1 MENKLMIFENDAF
14 GKVRTL
20 NLNGEQWFVA
30 ADVCKALE
38 LGNPSMTVERLDDD
52 EKGISTIDTLGGKQR
67 MAIIN
72 EPGLYSLVITSR
84 KPEAKAFKRWITHE
98 VIPAIRKHGAYMTK
112 SVLEQVLEN
121 PELVLLM
128 AQRMLEEQRKNEL
141 LQRELRLA
149 KPKADFYDEKLKLFA
164 EHPELL
170 DALMKSLYAAHAEN
184 LRHRAERQT
193 LLPKADYYDA
203 FMDADGCTNLRT
215 TAKELNVP
223 ERWFARFLQQ
233 TGFLYRS
240 PAGNLMPYAIPRNR
254 GLFRV
259 RDYVRNGHSGAYTLI
274 TPMGKSLFREL
285 LRCGEALPTD

>member
-1 MENKLMIFENDAF
+1 MENKLMLFENEAF

-20 NLNGEQWFVA
+20 NLNGEPWVVA
-30 ADVCKALE
+30 VDVCSVLD
-38 LGNPSMTVERLDDD
+38 LSNPTIAVSRLDED
-52 EKGISTIDTLGGKQR
+52 ERAKFNLGRQGDATIV
-67 MAIIN
+67 N
-72 EPGLYSLVITSR
+72 EPGLYTLVLGSR

-98 VIPAIRKHGAYMTK
+98 VIPAIRKHGVYIT
-112 SVLEQVLEN
+112 
-121 PELVLLM
+121 
-128 AQRMLEEQRKNEL
+128 
-141 LQRELRLA
+141 
-149 KPKADFYDEKLKLFA
+149 DEKLKLFA

>member
-1 MENKLMIFENDAF
+1 MENKLMIFENETF

-20 NLNGEQWFVA
+20 NLNGEPWFVA
-30 ADVCKALE
+30 VDVCSVLD
-38 LGNPSMTVERLDDD
+38 LSNPTIAVSRLDED
-52 EKGISTIDTLGGKQR
+52 ERAKFNLGRQGDATIV
-67 MAIIN
+67 N
-72 EPGLYSLVITSR
+72 EPGLYTLVLGSR

-98 VIPAIRKHGAYMTK
+98 VIPAIRKHGVYIT
-112 SVLEQVLEN
+112 
-121 PELVLLM
+121 
-128 AQRMLEEQRKNEL
+128 
-141 LQRELRLA
+141 
-149 KPKADFYDEKLKLFA
+149 DEKLKLFA

-170 DALMKSLYAAHAEN
+170 DALMKSLYATHAEN

-240 PAGNLMPYAIPRNR
+240 PAGNLMPYALPRNR

-285 LRCGEALPTD
+285 LRCGEAASN

>member
-1 MENKLMIFENDAF
+1 MENKLMIFENETF

-20 NLNGEQWFVA
+20 NLNGEPWFVA
-30 ADVCKALE
+30 VDVCSVLD
-38 LGNPSMTVERLDDD
+38 LSNPTIAVSRLDED
-52 EKGISTIDTLGGKQR
+52 ERAKFNLGRQGDATIV
-67 MAIIN
+67 N
-72 EPGLYSLVITSR
+72 EPGLYTLVLGSR

-98 VIPAIRKHGAYMTK
+98 VLPNIRKHGVYIT
-112 SVLEQVLEN
+112 
-121 PELVLLM
+121 
-128 AQRMLEEQRKNEL
+128 
-141 LQRELRLA
+141 
-149 KPKADFYDEKLKLFA
+149 DEKLKLFA

-170 DALMKSLYAAHAEN
+170 DALMRSLYTAHAEN

-285 LRCGEALPTD
+285 LRYGEAASN

>member
-1 MENKLMIFENDAF
+1 MENKLMIFENEAF

-20 NLNGEQWFVA
+20 NLNGEPWFVA

-38 LGNPSMTVERLDDD
+38 LGNPSMTVERLDED

-141 LQRELRLA
+141 LQQELRLA
-149 KPKADFYDEKLKLFA
+149 KPKADFYDAFI
-164 EHPELL
+164 HPEC
-170 DALMKSLYAAHAEN
+170 
-184 LRHRAERQT
+184 
-193 LLPKADYYDA
+193 
-203 FMDADGCTNLRT
+203 CTNLRT

-259 RDYVRNGHSGAYTLI
+259 RDYIRNGHSGAYTLI

>member
-1 MENKLMIFENDAF
+1 MIFENDAF

-20 NLNGEQWFVA
+20 NLNGEPWFVA
-30 ADVCKALE
+30 VDVCSVLD
-38 LGNPSMTVERLDDD
+38 LSNPTIAVSRLDED
-52 EKGISTIDTLGGKQR
+52 ERAKFNLGRQGDATIV
-67 MAIIN
+67 N
-72 EPGLYSLVITSR
+72 EPGLYTLVLGSR

-98 VIPAIRKHGAYMTK
+98 VIPAIRKHGVYIT
-112 SVLEQVLEN
+112 
-121 PELVLLM
+121 
-128 AQRMLEEQRKNEL
+128 
-141 LQRELRLA
+141 
-149 KPKADFYDEKLKLFA
+149 DEKLKLFA

-170 DALMKSLYAAHAEN
+170 DALMKSLYATHAEN

-285 LRCGEALPTD
+285 LRCGEAVSN

>member
-1 MENKLMIFENDAF
+1 MENKLMVFENEAF

-20 NLNGEQWFVA
+20 NLNGEPWFVA
-30 ADVCKALE
+30 VDVCSVLD
-38 LGNPSMTVERLDDD
+38 LSNPTIAVSRLDED
-52 EKGISTIDTLGGKQR
+52 ERAKFNLGRQGDATIV
-67 MAIIN
+67 N
-72 EPGLYSLVITSR
+72 EPGLYTLVLGSR

-98 VIPAIRKHGAYMTK
+98 VIPDIRKHGVYIT
-112 SVLEQVLEN
+112 
-121 PELVLLM
+121 
-128 AQRMLEEQRKNEL
+128 
-141 LQRELRLA
+141 
-149 KPKADFYDEKLKLFA
+149 DEKLKLFA

-170 DALMKSLYAAHAEN
+170 DALMRSLYTAHAEN

-285 LRCGEALPTD
+285 LRCGEAVSN

>member
-1 MENKLMIFENDAF
+1 MKNKLEIFNNTEF
-14 GKVRTL
+14 GSVRIIQEGDKYL
-20 NLNGEQWFVA
+20 FCGLDVA
-30 ADVCKALE
+30 AALGYAKPRNAITAHCRYALKRGVPHPQAESKEIEMLFIPEGDVY
-38 LGNPSMTVERLDDD
+38 RL
-52 EKGISTIDTLGGKQR
+52 
-67 MAIIN
+67 
-72 EPGLYSLVITSR
+72 
-84 KPEAKAFKRWITHE
+84 ITHSKLPSADRFEKWVFDE
-98 VIPAIRKHGAYMTK
+98 VLPNIRKHGVYIT
-112 SVLEQVLEN
+112 
-121 PELVLLM
+121 
-128 AQRMLEEQRKNEL
+128 
-141 LQRELRLA
+141 
-149 KPKADFYDEKLKLFA
+149 DEKLKLFA

-285 LRCGEALPTD
+285 LRCGEAVSN

>member
-1 MENKLMIFENDAF
+1 MDNKLMTFENAAF
-14 GKVRTL
+14 GKIRTL
-20 NLNGEQWFVA
+20 TIDGEPWFVA
-30 ADVCKALE
+30 VDVCRALE
-38 LGNPSMTVERLDDD
+38 IGNPTDAMRRLDADD
-52 EKGISTIDTLGGKQR
+52 RTLVSIEGASNGLPVN
-67 MAIIN
+67 AVN
-72 EPGLYSLVITSR
+72 EPGLYTLILGSR

-98 VIPAIRKHGAYMTK
+98 VIPAIRKHGVYIT
-112 SVLEQVLEN
+112 
-121 PELVLLM
+121 
-128 AQRMLEEQRKNEL
+128 
-141 LQRELRLA
+141 
-149 KPKADFYDEKLKLFA
+149 DEKLKLFA

>member
-1 MENKLMIFENDAF
+1 MENKLMLFENEAF

-20 NLNGEQWFVA
+20 NLNGEPWFVA
-30 ADVCKALE
+30 VDVCSVLD
-38 LGNPSMTVERLDDD
+38 LSNPTIAVSRLDED
-52 EKGISTIDTLGGKQR
+52 ERAKFNLGRQGDATIV
-67 MAIIN
+67 N
-72 EPGLYSLVITSR
+72 EPGLYTLVLGSR

-98 VIPAIRKHGAYMTK
+98 VLPNIRKHGVYIT
-112 SVLEQVLEN
+112 
-121 PELVLLM
+121 
-128 AQRMLEEQRKNEL
+128 
-141 LQRELRLA
+141 
-149 KPKADFYDEKLKLFA
+149 DEKLKLFA

-285 LRCGEALPTD
+285 LRCGEAASN

>member
-20 NLNGEQWFVA
+20 NLNGEPWFVA
-30 ADVCKALE
+30 VDVCSVLD
-38 LGNPSMTVERLDDD
+38 LSNPTIAVSRLDED
-52 EKGISTIDTLGGKQR
+52 ERAKFNLGRQGDATIV
-67 MAIIN
+67 N
-72 EPGLYSLVITSR
+72 EPGLYTLVLGSR

-98 VIPAIRKHGAYMTK
+98 VIPAIRKHGVYIT
-112 SVLEQVLEN
+112 
-121 PELVLLM
+121 
-128 AQRMLEEQRKNEL
+128 
-141 LQRELRLA
+141 
-149 KPKADFYDEKLKLFA
+149 DEKLKLFA

-170 DALMKSLYAAHAEN
+170 DALIKSLYAAHAEN

>member
-1 MENKLMIFENDAF
+1 MENKLMLFENEAF

-20 NLNGEQWFVA
+20 NLNGEPWFVA
-30 ADVCKALE
+30 VDVCSVLD
-38 LGNPSMTVERLDDD
+38 LSNPTIAVSRLDED
-52 EKGISTIDTLGGKQR
+52 ERAKFNLGRQGDATIV
-67 MAIIN
+67 N
-72 EPGLYSLVITSR
+72 EPGLYTLVLGSR

-98 VIPAIRKHGAYMTK
+98 VIPAIRKHGVYIT
-112 SVLEQVLEN
+112 
-121 PELVLLM
+121 
-128 AQRMLEEQRKNEL
+128 
-141 LQRELRLA
+141 
-149 KPKADFYDEKLKLFA
+149 DEKLKLFA

-259 RDYVRNGHSGAYTLI
+259 RDYIRNGHSGAYTLI

>member
-1 MENKLMIFENDAF
+1 MIFENDAF

-20 NLNGEQWFVA
+20 NLNGEPWFVA
-30 ADVCKALE
+30 VDVCSVLD
-38 LGNPSMTVERLDDD
+38 LSNPTIAVRRLDED
-52 EKGISTIDTLGGKQR
+52 ERAKFNLGRQGDATIV
-67 MAIIN
+67 N
-72 EPGLYSLVITSR
+72 EPGLYTLVLGSR

-98 VIPAIRKHGAYMTK
+98 VIPAIRKHGVYIT
-112 SVLEQVLEN
+112 
-121 PELVLLM
+121 
-128 AQRMLEEQRKNEL
+128 
-141 LQRELRLA
+141 
-149 KPKADFYDEKLKLFA
+149 DEKLKLFA

-259 RDYVRNGHSGAYTLI
+259 RDYVRNGHGGAYTLI

>member
-20 NLNGEQWFVA
+20 NLNGEPWFVA
-30 ADVCKALE
+30 VDVCSVLD
-38 LGNPSMTVERLDDD
+38 LSNPTIAVSRLDED
-52 EKGISTIDTLGGKQR
+52 ERAKFNLGRQGDATIV
-67 MAIIN
+67 N
-72 EPGLYSLVITSR
+72 EPGLYTLVLGSR

-98 VIPAIRKHGAYMTK
+98 VIPAIRKHGVYIT
-112 SVLEQVLEN
+112 
-121 PELVLLM
+121 
-128 AQRMLEEQRKNEL
+128 
-141 LQRELRLA
+141 
-149 KPKADFYDEKLKLFA
+149 DEKLKLFA

-170 DALMKSLYAAHAEN
+170 DALMKSLYATHAEI

-285 LRCGEALPTD
+285 LRCGEAVSN

>member
-1 MENKLMIFENDAF
+1 MENNLMIFENDAF

-20 NLNGEQWFVA
+20 NLNGEPWFVA
-30 ADVCKALE
+30 ADVCSVLD
-38 LGNPSMTVERLDDD
+38 LSNPTIAVSRLDED
-52 EKGISTIDTLGGKQR
+52 ERAKFNLGRQGDATIV
-67 MAIIN
+67 N
-72 EPGLYSLVITSR
+72 EPGLYTLVLGSR

-98 VIPAIRKHGAYMTK
+98 VIPAIRKHGVYIT
-112 SVLEQVLEN
+112 
-121 PELVLLM
+121 
-128 AQRMLEEQRKNEL
+128 
-141 LQRELRLA
+141 
-149 KPKADFYDEKLKLFA
+149 DEKLKLFA

-259 RDYVRNGHSGAYTLI
+259 RDYVRNGHGGAYTLI

>member
-1 MENKLMIFENDAF
+1 MENKLMIFENEAF

-20 NLNGEQWFVA
+20 NLNGEPWFVA
-30 ADVCKALE
+30 VDVCSVLD
-38 LGNPSMTVERLDDD
+38 LSNPTIAVRRLDED
-52 EKGISTIDTLGGKQR
+52 ERAKFNLGRQGDATIV
-67 MAIIN
+67 N
-72 EPGLYSLVITSR
+72 EPGLYTLVLGSR

-98 VIPAIRKHGAYMTK
+98 VIPAIRKHGVYIT
-112 SVLEQVLEN
+112 
-121 PELVLLM
+121 
-128 AQRMLEEQRKNEL
+128 
-141 LQRELRLA
+141 
-149 KPKADFYDEKLKLFA
+149 DEKLKLFA

-240 PAGNLMPYAIPRNR
+240 PAGNLMPYTIPRNR

>member
-1 MENKLMIFENDAF
+1 MENKLMIFENEAF

-20 NLNGEQWFVA
+20 NLNGEPWFVA
-30 ADVCKALE
+30 VDVCSVLD
-38 LGNPSMTVERLDDD
+38 LSNPTIAVSRLDED
-52 EKGISTIDTLGGKQR
+52 ERAKFNLGRQGDATIV
-67 MAIIN
+67 N
-72 EPGLYSLVITSR
+72 EPGLYTLVLGSR

-98 VIPAIRKHGAYMTK
+98 VLPNIRKHGVYIT
-112 SVLEQVLEN
+112 
-121 PELVLLM
+121 
-128 AQRMLEEQRKNEL
+128 
-141 LQRELRLA
+141 
-149 KPKADFYDEKLKLFA
+149 DEKLKLFA

>member
-1 MENKLMIFENDAF
+1 MKNKLEIFNNTEF
-14 GKVRTL
+14 GSVRIIQEGDKYL
-20 NLNGEQWFVA
+20 FCGLDVA
-30 ADVCKALE
+30 AALGYAKPRNAITAHCRYALKRGVPHPQAESKEIEMLFIPEGDVY
-38 LGNPSMTVERLDDD
+38 RL
-52 EKGISTIDTLGGKQR
+52 
-67 MAIIN
+67 
-72 EPGLYSLVITSR
+72 
-84 KPEAKAFKRWITHE
+84 ITHSKLPSADRFEKWVFDE
-98 VIPAIRKHGAYMTK
+98 VLPNIRKHGVYIT
-112 SVLEQVLEN
+112 
-121 PELVLLM
+121 
-128 AQRMLEEQRKNEL
+128 
-141 LQRELRLA
+141 
-149 KPKADFYDEKLKLFA
+149 DEKLKLFA

-170 DALMKSLYAAHAEN
+170 DALMKSLYATHAEN

-240 PAGNLMPYAIPRNR
+240 PAGNLMPYALPRNR

-285 LRCGEALPTD
+285 LRCGEAVSN

>member
-1 MENKLMIFENDAF
+1 MENNLMIFENEAF

-20 NLNGEQWFVA
+20 NLNGEPWFVA
-30 ADVCKALE
+30 VDVCSVLD
-38 LGNPSMTVERLDDD
+38 LSNPTIAVSRLDED
-52 EKGISTIDTLGGKQR
+52 ERAKFNLGRQGDATIV
-67 MAIIN
+67 N
-72 EPGLYSLVITSR
+72 EPGLYTLVLGSR

-98 VIPAIRKHGAYMTK
+98 VIPAIRKHGVYIT
-112 SVLEQVLEN
+112 
-121 PELVLLM
+121 
-128 AQRMLEEQRKNEL
+128 
-141 LQRELRLA
+141 
-149 KPKADFYDEKLKLFA
+149 DEKLKLFA

-259 RDYVRNGHSGAYTLI
+259 RDYVRNGHGGAYTLI

-285 LRCGEALPTD
+285 LRCGEAVSN

>member
-1 MENKLMIFENDAF
+1 MENKLMIFENEAF

-20 NLNGEQWFVA
+20 NLNGEPWFVA
-30 ADVCKALE
+30 VDVCSVLD
-38 LGNPSMTVERLDDD
+38 LSNPTIAVSRLDED
-52 EKGISTIDTLGGKQR
+52 ERAKFNLGRQGDATIV
-67 MAIIN
+67 N
-72 EPGLYSLVITSR
+72 EPGLYTLVLGSR

-98 VIPAIRKHGAYMTK
+98 VIPAIRKHGVYIT
-112 SVLEQVLEN
+112 
-121 PELVLLM
+121 
-128 AQRMLEEQRKNEL
+128 
-141 LQRELRLA
+141 
-149 KPKADFYDEKLKLFA
+149 DEKLKLFA

-184 LRHRAERQT
+184 LRHRTERQT

-259 RDYVRNGHSGAYTLI
+259 RDYVRNGHGGAYTLI

>member
-1 MENKLMIFENDAF
+1 MENKLMIFENETF

-20 NLNGEQWFVA
+20 TIGGEAWFVA
-30 ADVCKALE
+30 ADVCKALD

-72 EPGLYSLVITSR
+72 EPGLYSLVLSSR

-141 LQRELRLA
+141 LQQELRLA
-149 KPKADFYDEKLKLFA
+149 K
-164 EHPELL
+164 
-170 DALMKSLYAAHAEN
+170 
-184 LRHRAERQT
+184 
-193 LLPKADYYDA
+193 PKADYYDA
-203 FMDADGCTNLRT
+203 FMDVDGCTNLRT

-285 LRCGEALPTD
+285 LRCGEALPTG

>member
-1 MENKLMIFENDAF
+1 MENKLMIFENEAF

-20 NLNGEQWFVA
+20 NLNGEPWFVA
-30 ADVCKALE
+30 VDVCSVLD
-38 LGNPSMTVERLDDD
+38 LSNPTIAESRLDED
-52 EKGISTIDTLGGKQR
+52 ERAKFNLGRQGDATIV
-67 MAIIN
+67 N
-72 EPGLYSLVITSR
+72 EPGLYTLVLGSR

-98 VIPAIRKHGAYMTK
+98 VIPAIRKHGVYIT
-112 SVLEQVLEN
+112 
-121 PELVLLM
+121 
-128 AQRMLEEQRKNEL
+128 
-141 LQRELRLA
+141 
-149 KPKADFYDEKLKLFA
+149 DEKLKLFA

-170 DALMKSLYAAHAEN
+170 DALMRSLYTAHAEN

-285 LRCGEALPTD
+285 LRCGEAASN

>member
-1 MENKLMIFENDAF
+1 MKNKLEIFNNTEF
-14 GKVRTL
+14 GSVRIIQEGDKYL
-20 NLNGEQWFVA
+20 FCGLDVA
-30 ADVCKALE
+30 AALGYAKPRNAITAHCRYALKRGVPHPQAESKEIEMLFIPEGDVY
-38 LGNPSMTVERLDDD
+38 RL
-52 EKGISTIDTLGGKQR
+52 
-67 MAIIN
+67 
-72 EPGLYSLVITSR
+72 
-84 KPEAKAFKRWITHE
+84 ITHSKLPSADRFEKWVFDE
-98 VIPAIRKHGAYMTK
+98 VLPNIRKHGVYIT
-112 SVLEQVLEN
+112 
-121 PELVLLM
+121 
-128 AQRMLEEQRKNEL
+128 
-141 LQRELRLA
+141 
-149 KPKADFYDEKLKLFA
+149 DEKLKLFA

-170 DALMKSLYAAHAEN
+170 DALMKSLYAAHTEN

-285 LRCGEALPTD
+285 LRCGEAASN

>member
-1 MENKLMIFENDAF
+1 MKNKLEIFNNTEF
-14 GKVRTL
+14 GSVRIIQEGDKYL
-20 NLNGEQWFVA
+20 FCGLDVA
-30 ADVCKALE
+30 AALGYAKPRNAITAHCRYALKRGVPHPQAESKEIEMLFIPEGDVY
-38 LGNPSMTVERLDDD
+38 RL
-52 EKGISTIDTLGGKQR
+52 
-67 MAIIN
+67 
-72 EPGLYSLVITSR
+72 
-84 KPEAKAFKRWITHE
+84 ITHSKLPSADRFEKWVFDE
-98 VIPAIRKHGAYMTK
+98 VLPNIRKHGVYIT
-112 SVLEQVLEN
+112 
-121 PELVLLM
+121 
-128 AQRMLEEQRKNEL
+128 
-141 LQRELRLA
+141 
-149 KPKADFYDEKLKLFA
+149 DEKLKLFA

-259 RDYVRNGHSGAYTLI
+259 RDYIRNGHSGAYTLI

-285 LRCGEALPTD
+285 LRCGEAASN

>member
-1 MENKLMIFENDAF
+1 MENKLMIFENEAF

-20 NLNGEQWFVA
+20 NLNGEPWFVA
-30 ADVCKALE
+30 VDVCSVLD
-38 LGNPSMTVERLDDD
+38 LSNPTIAVSRLDED
-52 EKGISTIDTLGGKQR
+52 ERAKFNLGRQGDATIV
-67 MAIIN
+67 N
-72 EPGLYSLVITSR
+72 EPGLYTLVLGSR

-98 VIPAIRKHGAYMTK
+98 VIPAIRKHGVYIT
-112 SVLEQVLEN
+112 
-121 PELVLLM
+121 
-128 AQRMLEEQRKNEL
+128 
-141 LQRELRLA
+141 
-149 KPKADFYDEKLKLFA
+149 DEKLKLFA

-170 DALMKSLYAAHAEN
+170 DALMRSLYTAHAEN

-274 TPMGKSLFREL
+274 TPMGKSLLREL
-285 LRCGEALPTD
+285 LRCGEAASN

>member
-20 NLNGEQWFVA
+20 NLNGEPWFVA
-30 ADVCKALE
+30 VDVCSVLD
-38 LGNPSMTVERLDDD
+38 LSNPTIAVSRLDED
-52 EKGISTIDTLGGKQR
+52 ERAKFNLGRQGDATIV
-67 MAIIN
+67 N
-72 EPGLYSLVITSR
+72 EPGLYTLVLGSR

-98 VIPAIRKHGAYMTK
+98 VLPNIRKHGVYIT
-112 SVLEQVLEN
+112 
-121 PELVLLM
+121 
-128 AQRMLEEQRKNEL
+128 
-141 LQRELRLA
+141 
-149 KPKADFYDEKLKLFA
+149 DEKLKLFA

-240 PAGNLMPYAIPRNR
+240 PAGNLMPYTIPRNR

>member
-20 NLNGEQWFVA
+20 NLNGEPWFVA
-30 ADVCKALE
+30 VDVCSVLD
-38 LGNPSMTVERLDDD
+38 LSNPTIAVSRLDED
-52 EKGISTIDTLGGKQR
+52 ERAKFNLGRQGDATIV
-67 MAIIN
+67 N
-72 EPGLYSLVITSR
+72 EPGLYTLVLGSR

-98 VIPAIRKHGAYMTK
+98 VIPAIRKHGVYIT
-112 SVLEQVLEN
+112 
-121 PELVLLM
+121 
-128 AQRMLEEQRKNEL
+128 
-141 LQRELRLA
+141 
-149 KPKADFYDEKLKLFA
+149 DEKLKLFA

-184 LRHRAERQT
+184 LRHRAECQT

-259 RDYVRNGHSGAYTLI
+259 RDYVRNGHGGAYTLI

>member
-1 MENKLMIFENDAF
+1 MKNKLMTFESETF

-20 NLNGEQWFVA
+20 TIGGEAWFVA

-72 EPGLYSLVITSR
+72 EPGLYSLVLSSR

-98 VIPAIRKHGAYMTK
+98 VLPNIRKHGVYIT
-112 SVLEQVLEN
+112 
-121 PELVLLM
+121 
-128 AQRMLEEQRKNEL
+128 
-141 LQRELRLA
+141 
-149 KPKADFYDEKLKLFA
+149 DEKLKLFA

-203 FMDADGCTNLRT
+203 FMDADGCTNLRI

-240 PAGNLMPYAIPRNR
+240 PAGNLMPYTIPRNR

>member
-1 MENKLMIFENDAF
+1 MKNKLEIFNNTEFGSVRIIQEGDKYLFCGLDVAAALGYAKPRNAITAHCRYALKRGVPHPQAESKEIEMIFIPE
-14 GKVRTL
+14 G
-20 NLNGEQWFVA
+20 
-30 ADVCKALE
+30 DVY
-38 LGNPSMTVERLDDD
+38 RL
-52 EKGISTIDTLGGKQR
+52 
-67 MAIIN
+67 
-72 EPGLYSLVITSR
+72 
-84 KPEAKAFKRWITHE
+84 ITHSKLPSADRFEKWVFDE
-98 VIPAIRKHGAYMTK
+98 VLPNIRKHGVYIT
-112 SVLEQVLEN
+112 
-121 PELVLLM
+121 
-128 AQRMLEEQRKNEL
+128 
-141 LQRELRLA
+141 
-149 KPKADFYDEKLKLFA
+149 DEKLKLFA

-170 DALMKSLYAAHAEN
+170 EALMKSLYAAHAEN

-285 LRCGEALPTD
+285 LRCGEAASN

>member
-1 MENKLMIFENDAF
+1 MENKLMIFENDTF

-20 NLNGEQWFVA
+20 NLNGEPWFVA
-30 ADVCKALE
+30 VDVCSVLD
-38 LGNPSMTVERLDDD
+38 LSNPTIAVSRLDED
-52 EKGISTIDTLGGKQR
+52 ERAKFNLGRQGDATIV
-67 MAIIN
+67 N
-72 EPGLYSLVITSR
+72 EPGLYTLVLGSR
-84 KPEAKAFKRWITHE
+84 KPKAKAFKRWITHE
-98 VIPAIRKHGAYMTK
+98 VIPAIRKHGVYIT
-112 SVLEQVLEN
+112 
-121 PELVLLM
+121 
-128 AQRMLEEQRKNEL
+128 
-141 LQRELRLA
+141 
-149 KPKADFYDEKLKLFA
+149 DEKLKLFA

-170 DALMKSLYAAHAEN
+170 DALMKSLYATHAEN

-193 LLPKADYYDA
+193 LLPKADHYDA

-285 LRCGEALPTD
+285 LRCGEALPAD